1 MASFEQVLKFENE
14 KPNGVVRLVE
24 ANGFY
29 RAYNHSA
36 YLFHQAIAQHKV
48 TKKFIKNINQEL
60 VYIGFPVDKL
70 LERIGTRIQIR
81 GGCKTLVNSVGRSP
95 RDRRGRRGAPSLPVL

>member
-1 MASFEQVLKFENE
+1 MASYEQVVKFENE
-14 KPNGVVRLVE
+14 KPQGVLRLVE

-48 TKKFIKNINQEL
+48 TRKFVKNINQEI
-60 VYIGFPVDKL
+60 VYIGFPADKL
-70 LERIGTRIQIR
+70 LERIGKRSFGVVSKDYLRYCPNALDWSIFRI
-81 GGCKTLVNSVGRSP
+81 K
-95 RDRRGRRGAPSLPVL
+95 RR

>member
-1 MASFEQVLKFENE
+1 MASYEQVVKFENE
-14 KPNGVVRLVE
+14 KPAGAIRLVE

-48 TKKFIKNINQEL
+48 TRKFVKNINQDICIPFGNAMDEWGA
-60 VYIGFPVDKL
+60 IGF
-70 LERIGTRIQIR
+70 ER
-81 GGCKTLVNSVGRSP
+81 N
-95 RDRRGRRGAPSLPVL
+95 

>member
-1 MASFEQVLKFENE
+1 MAAFEQIVKFENE
-14 KPNGVVRLVE
+14 KPKGVIRLVG

-48 TKKFIKNINQEL
+48 TRKFVKNIGKEV
-60 VYIGFPVDKL
+60 VYVG
-70 LERIGTRIQIR
+70 IR
-81 GGCKTLVNSVGRSP
+81 AVFG
-95 RDRRGRRGAPSLPVL
+95 